1 MERKRPSLWQSIKA
15 GHCRAVI
22 AGSGSRLP
30 SGAVEVTRDDSR
42 VGRVPDAIDPRPAGR
57 GSMGGAI
64 ADGYL
69 PANSFFIAM
78 PRRWM
83 PSLIVSSLEYEK
95 FKRIECSPPFPPG

>member
-1 MERKRPSLWQSIKA
+1 MELKRPSLSQSIKA
-15 GHCRAVI
+15 GHCRAVM

-42 VGRVPDAIDPRPAGR
+42 VGRVPDA
-57 GSMGGAI
+57 M